1 MKFLAEAESTI
12 KSTSNRSTRS
22 VKQLLI
28 DYLIDKT
35 VDRHKLAAHLA
46 YIRWED
52 VNGEITSK
60 DVMAT
65 KEWRAMVKTM
75 KDGIDTA
82 VANGSNGFNNSKY
95 GDDYELVRSG
105 NDLTVIKR

>member
-1 MKFLAEAESTI
+1 
-12 KSTSNRSTRS
+12 
-22 VKQLLI
+22 
-28 DYLIDKT
+28 
-35 VDRHKLAAHLA
+35 
-46 YIRWED
+46 
-52 VNGEITSK
+52 
-60 DVMAT
+60 MAT